1 MQKENTKKELI
12 ESIFDGLVAMSVAS
26 INLAKRLFL
35 LEAMMAKENELKEC
49 DKNA

>member
-1 MQKENTKKELI
+1 MENTKKKLMD
-12 ESIFDGLVAMSVAS
+12 SIFESLVAFSVAS

-49 DKNA
+49 DSHA